1 MTIFTLKEKNLKLL
15 FFLMIAMLSVLL
27 PIKIKAQKIVF
38 KDCHPENNMD
48 SLKKLL
54 VNNQTPADADR
65 LKNLIKLDLGFLA
78 RAAIFERLDEIKTLS
93 DKLNNDVGRSYYY
106 FIKGFLLSF
115 KSFNDVKDN
124 LLLGHLYLD
133 KSDDLELK
141 QFCNGIELLCYLN
154 IERITTKGSFPKAKS
169 IFYNKIE
176 LQDNQYNLLNEFQKA
191 DYLLFACTAEME
203 FNGMASLKF
212 KKYLNEIES
221 IKKKYPKI
229 KYATYSLNLFLFAYY
244 QSVYNYDKA
253 IILCKESMADATTSD
268 VLLKSRMY
276 YALAYIYV
284 KTNEKPLALQ
294 CYRDALFYFN
304 SIDKYEYSSLATNH
318 KIYYYQMLISN
329 FFKTKYENNK
339 GNLKING
346 ILKTNFN
353 QLQPNIDAVN
363 NFFESQIAKQKNSVL
378 INQNESLQFQ
388 KVQQELLY
396 KSAALER
403 SRAELQKVLAMQ
415 KVTKKENKIKVLK
428 TKNRQFAILLAIVI
442 LFLFSVLYFIFRLRK
457 LNKIISERQ
466 RNKDRFFA
474 MFSHDLRSLI
484 TNLKDSGAILY
495 YLIQN
500 NRLNE
505 IHDIS
510 RKLDLDGTH
519 ALLLLNNMLD
529 WGILTGYSFQPTYS
543 RFLLTNK
550 VWDIIAIYKSE
561 IDAKGKKLNIE
572 IENDLYLYSDE
583 NSIDVILRNIIANA
597 KSYTPESGKIG
608 IRLEKNQTNQIAF
621 IVTNSVKDFELE
633 KLEHIQ
639 NVLSGEREPIVGHHG
654 MGLGMVLIYEF
665 AKNLDIKLEFS
676 IENDV
681 VTFKAIFYL

>member
-1 MTIFTLKEKNLKLL
+1 MTISTLKEKSLKLI
-15 FFLMIAMLSVLL
+15 FFLIIAVCSLIL
-27 PIKIKAQKIVF
+27 PINIKAQKILF

-48 SLKKLL
+48 SLKKLI
-54 VNNQTPADADR
+54 VYNQTPTEADR
-65 LKNLIKLDLGFLA
+65 LKNLIKLDCGFLA
-78 RAAIFERLDEIKTLS
+78 KAAIFEKLDEIKTLS
-93 DKLNNDVGRSYYY
+93 DKLNNDTGRSYYY

-124 LLLGHLYLD
+124 LLLGHFYLD

-141 QFCNGIELLCYLN
+141 NFCDGIELLCYLN
-154 IERITTKGSFPKAKS
+154 IERITSKGSFPKAKS

-176 LQDNQYNLLNEFQKA
+176 LQNNQYNLLNEFQKA
-191 DYLLFACTAEME
+191 DYLLFASTAEME
-203 FNGMASLKF
+203 INGMTSLKF

-229 KYATYSLNLFLFAYY
+229 KYATYSLNFFLIAYY

-253 IILCKESMADATTSD
+253 IILCKESLANADTSD

-276 YALAYIYV
+276 YTLANIYI
-284 KTNEKPLALQ
+284 KTNEKQLAVQ
-294 CYRDALFYFN
+294 YYRDALFYFN

-329 FFKTKYENNK
+329 FFKTKFENSK
-339 GNLKING
+339 GNLKTTA
-346 ILKTNFN
+346 ILKANFN
-353 QLQPNIDAVN
+353 QSQPNFEAIN

-378 INQNESLQFQ
+378 TNQNENLHYQ
-388 KVQQELLY
+388 KVRQELLY
-396 KSAALER
+396 KSATLER
-403 SRAELQKVLAMQ
+403 SRTELQKVLAIQ
-415 KVTKKENKIKVLK
+415 QVEKQEKKINGLKV
-428 TKNRQFAILLAIVI
+428 KNQQFAILMATIT
-442 LFLFSVLYFIFRLRK
+442 LFLFLVLYFMFRLRK

-484 TNLKDSGAILY
+484 TNLKDSGMILN

-505 IHDIS
+505 IEDIS

-529 WGILTGYSFQPTYS
+529 WGILTGYSYKPTHTKI
-543 RFLLTNK
+543 LLTNK

-561 IDAKGKKLNIE
+561 IDSKGKILNIE
-572 IENDLYLYSDE
+572 IENDLYIYSDE
-583 NSIDVILRNIIANA
+583 KSIDVIFRNIINNA
-597 KSYTPESGKIG
+597 KSYTPEGGQIS
-608 IRLEKNQTNQIAF
+608 IRLEKYQINQIAF
-621 IVTNSVKDFELE
+621 IVTNSVKDFELG
-633 KLEHIQ
+633 KIDHIQ
-639 NVLSGEREPIVGHHG
+639 NILSGEREPIAGHHG

-665 AKNLDIKLEFS
+665 AKNLDIKLDFS
-676 IENDV
+676 IENDF
-681 VTFKAIFYL
+681 VTFKAIF